1 MKCEVK
7 SNFIIKAKLIKR
19 YKSLMDVG
27 RSQKISCR
35 VDRIDMADT

>member
-1 MKCEVK
+1 MLKCEVK

-27 RSQKISCR
+27 RSQKNQL
-35 VDRIDMADT
+35 

>member
-1 MKCEVK
+1 MKYEVK

-35 VDRIDMADT
+35 VE

>member
-7 SNFIIKAKLIKR
+7 SNFIIKAPPNFIKR

-27 RSQKISCR
+27 RSQKNQL
-35 VDRIDMADT
+35 